1 MTADPETLRADA
13 RRNREQIIV
22 AAKKM
27 FLEFGP
33 DVPMEEI
40 ARGAGVG
47 VGTLYRRF
55 PDREALIRAV
65 ARDNLEVVLTEARTV
80 AAEEPSAWE
89 AIVRLLTR
97 SLDLKL
103 SVHLAVLS
111 PLAGAIIKND
121 EKTQEFRDGIM
132 AVLDELIMTAQADG
146 SMRKDVGAGD
156 VALLCSMLLRP
167 PQLSSETKWS
177 ATVLDRAL
185 GVIIDGLRAGATSPL
200 PGRPVTGDDL
210 HHR

>member
-1 MTADPETLRADA
+1 MTAEPETLRADA
-13 RRNREQIIV
+13 RRNREQIIA

-27 FLEFGP
+27 FLESGP

-65 ARDNLEVVLTEARTV
+65 ARDNFEVVLAEARAV
-80 AAEEPSAWE
+80 AAEEPSAWQ

-103 SVHLAVLS
+103 SVHLAVVS
-111 PLAGAIIKND
+111 PLAWAIIRND

-132 AVLDELIMTAQADG
+132 AVLDELIHAAQADG
-146 SMRKDVGAGD
+146 SMRDDVAAGD

-167 PQLSSETKWS
+167 NRMGSEEKWS

-185 GVIIDGLRAGATSPL
+185 GVIVDGLRAGGTSPL
-200 PGRPVTGDDL
+200 PGKPITGDDL
-210 HHR
+210 RKR

>member
-1 MTADPETLRADA
+1 MTAEPETLRADA
-13 RRNREQIIV
+13 RRNREQIIA

-33 DVPMEEI
+33 DVPMEDI

-65 ARDNLEVVLTEARTV
+65 ARDNFEVVLAEARAV
-80 AAEEPSAWE
+80 AAEEPSAWQ

-103 SVHLAVLS
+103 SVHLAVVS
-111 PLAGAIIKND
+111 PLAWAIIRND

-132 AVLDELIMTAQADG
+132 AVLDELIQAAQADG
-146 SMRKDVGAGD
+146 SMRDDVAAGD

-167 PQLSSETKWS
+167 NRFGSDEKWS
-177 ATVLDRAL
+177 ETVLDRAL
-185 GVIIDGLRAGATSPL
+185 GVIVDGLRAGGTSPL

-210 HHR
+210 RKR

>member
-1 MTADPETLRADA
+1 MTAEPETLRADA
-13 RRNREQIIV
+13 RRNREQIIA

-65 ARDNLEVVLTEARTV
+65 ARDNFEVVLAEARTV
-80 AAEEPSAWE
+80 AAEEPSAWQ

-97 SLDLKL
+97 SL
-103 SVHLAVLS
+103 
-111 PLAGAIIKND
+111 
-121 EKTQEFRDGIM
+121 
-132 AVLDELIMTAQADG
+132 
-146 SMRKDVGAGD
+146 
-156 VALLCSMLLRP
+156 
-167 PQLSSETKWS
+167 
-177 ATVLDRAL
+177 
-185 GVIIDGLRAGATSPL
+185 
-200 PGRPVTGDDL
+200 
-210 HHR
+210 

>member
-1 MTADPETLRADA
+1 MTADPDTLRADA
-13 RRNREQIIV
+13 RRNREQIIA

-27 FLEFGP
+27 FLESGP

-65 ARDNLEVVLTEARTV
+65 ARDNFELVLAEARAV
-80 AAEEPSAWE
+80 AAEEPSAWQ
-89 AIVRLLTR
+89 ALVRLVSR

-103 SVHLAVLS
+103 SVHLAVVS
-111 PLAGAIIKND
+111 PVVWAIIRND

-132 AVLDELIMTAQADG
+132 AVLDELIRTAQADG

-167 PQLSSETKWS
+167 PHLSSGKKWS
-177 ATVLDRAL
+177 ETVVDRAL
-185 GVIIDGLRAGATSPL
+185 GVLIDGLRAGATSPL

-210 HHR
+210 RHR